1 MFSCLDSMQVRL
13 YHVILLFPK
22 NQLVWNCLE
31 KFMARLGFHEQ
42 SDRYNF
48 LLKTKI
54 HLFIPK
60 EDSLDEVCKTWKVQM

>member
-1 MFSCLDSMQVRL
+1 M
-13 YHVILLFPK
+13 LFFFFLK
-22 NQLVWNCLE
+22 TNLFGNCLE

-60 EDSLDEVCKTWKVQM
+60 EDSLDEVCKTWKAQM